1 MLDTRSVRFALVL
14 LSACQLA
21 PSGADTLHNG
31 SGSGS
36 GSAAPGECAIDT
48 DCALAATTCCA
59 CPTFA
64 VSVTDPAHA
73 ACADMQCP
81 PSSCTN
87 NVRATCEL
95 GACTIACVA
104 LACPAQSCASGFAV
118 DATGCLSC
126 ACDAGATECTIDSDC
141 ARVPADCCGCTRGG
155 RDTAVP
161 NSLVAQHDAA
171 LGCPAQPQC
180 PGVDTCAPDLAP
192 RCVRGSCELVS
203 GTGALPPNA
212 CGRADLPACPTGMVC
227 TVNSDA
233 VATMQ
238 GVGVCLP
245 D

>member
-1 MLDTRSVRFALVL
+1 MLDTNAVRFALVL
-14 LSACQLA
+14 LPACQRA
-21 PSGADTLHNG
+21 SGADALHNGGGRG

-36 GSAAPGECAIDT
+36 GAPGECAADT

-64 VSVTDPAHA
+64 VAVTDPAHA

-126 ACDAGATECTIDSDC
+126 ACDAGATECAIDSDC
-141 ARVPADCCGCTRGG
+141 TRVPADCCGCTRGG

-161 NSLVAQHDAA
+161 NSLVAQHDA
-171 LGCPAQPQC
+171 
-180 PGVDTCAPDLAP
+180 
-192 RCVRGSCELVS
+192 
-203 GTGALPPNA
+203 
-212 CGRADLPACPTGMVC
+212 
-227 TVNSDA
+227 
-233 VATMQ
+233 
-238 GVGVCLP
+238 
-245 D
+245 